1 MTRPTF
7 VVLATRPVGMRS
19 SSRAMGGASLPLD
32 WPAVMAASK
41 RPSLAVEKRPER
53 GSRAARRLRREGFVP
68 GVVYGGGDGEGTA
81 FKVGWRDPRT
91 PPVARTPLPRLKID
105 GRRGAPPVRQ

>member
-68 GVVYGGGDGEGTA
+68 GVVYGGGDGECTA
-81 FKVGWRDPRT
+81 FKVGWRDLRT
-91 PPVARTPLPRLKID
+91 ALVAGSALLDLKID
-105 GRRGAPPVRQ
+105 GGAAPALVGQ